1 MRARGMWNTKQQLGA
16 NRPWPFRLLQLLHV
30 VLQYQ
35 RRKTDQGIS
44 LGSQEDLLGLALQR

>member
-16 NRPWPFRLLQLLHV
+16 NRPWPFRLLRLLHV
-30 VLQYQ
+30 VQQYQ
-35 RRKTDQGIS
+35 RRKTGLGIS